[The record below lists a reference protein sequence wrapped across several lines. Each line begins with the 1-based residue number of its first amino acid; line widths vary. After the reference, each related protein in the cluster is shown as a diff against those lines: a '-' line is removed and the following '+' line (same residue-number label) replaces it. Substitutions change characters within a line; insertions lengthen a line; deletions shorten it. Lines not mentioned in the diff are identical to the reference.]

1 MVHGENLQSSS
12 LVTSECDNLLDE
24 LVIGLSSLPR
34 PKMLNTDLARIINS
48 DEIQRSIRYK
58 K

>member
-1 MVHGENLQSSS
+1 MVLGENQLSSS
-12 LVTSECDNLLDE
+12 PATSEYNNLLDRFD
-24 LVIGLSSLPR
+24 VGLSSLPR